1 MSVSLGRLERIELRE
16 IWERED
22 QDFTPWLAEE
32 ESLSIL
38 GKTFNMELQLDA
50 QEKAVGSFSADILCT
65 NTDDNSKVLI
75 ENQLEKTNHTHLG
88 QLLTYAAG
96 LHTVSIVWIA
106 RQFTDEHRATLDWL
120 NEITDTQFR
129 FFGLEVELWRIGTSD
144 PAPKFNIISKPNDW
158 SRSISQAVRNTA
170 NQTLSELQ
178 KLQLQY
184 WESLKEFGERQS
196 KILRFQSPR
205 AQHWYNFG
213 IGRTDA
219 KLVALVNSRTSRITV
234 GFESFGDTGKAFF
247 DLLHKDKEE
256 IEQELGFAL
265 DWHRL
270 DNKKASAIWYSKDG
284 DIWRTKQWEEE
295 FHKWMIAHLEALDKV
310 LRPRVKSLD
319 LSEWNDP
326 SEDMEI

>member
-1 MSVSLGRLERIELRE
+1 MSVSLGRLERIEELRE

-38 GKTFNMELQLDA
+38 GQALNMELQLDA
-50 QEKAVGSFSADILCT
+50 QEKAVGPFSADILCT

-120 NEITDTQFR
+120 NKITDTKFR

-144 PAPKFNIISKPNDW
+144 PAPKFNIVSKPNDW

-178 KLQLQY
+178 KLQLKY

-205 AQHWYNFG
+205 AQRGYSFG
-213 IGRTDA
+213 IGKTDVM
-219 KLVALVNSRTSRITV
+219 LVALVNSRTSQITV
-234 GFESFGDTGKAFF
+234 RFESFGDTGKAFF
-247 DLLHKDKEE
+247 GLLYKDKEE

-265 DWHRL
+265 DWQRL
-270 DNKKASAIWYSKDG
+270 DNKKASNISYSRDG
-284 DIWRTKQWEEE
+284 DIKRTEQWEE
-295 FHKWMIAHLEALDKV
+295 FHEWMIAHLEALDKV

-326 SEDMEI
+326 SEEMEI